1 MAQHHSY
8 GMHNNK
14 KSNIVSNLADILN
27 PKASQ
32 SQTPSLKH
40 DSVVTP
46 PHINTNEQ
54 VPCGRNP
61 LSVGFTNV
69 FADKRNSWVHRT
81 WKSVCSALPK
91 QGFLCVE
98 DVIEP
103 DLQFKES
110 SPEVKCCHQSRL
122 EVLPPLERHI
132 LLFMSKQPLLK
143 GHVFLHAD
151 NNTLHCNCAH
161 TLGPHVDCGN
171 LDDACASSVG
181 IFLQA
186 YAKDGVNLAHR
197 LMDGKWTRRRLH
209 TLAFARLRG
218 EPGMIC
224 TNAYHPE
231 MDFDETP
238 EPQLYKESHESP
250 LALLHRISLRAFRE
264 RILHA
269 VPQQQLEYPDKE
281 MLYSVQDFFLYTEF
295 EGRQVF
301 EELDRDADGKLT
313 TDDVKVAMK
322 KMKLPADYAKD
333 FMQSR
338 HRLWPSKSFGWS
350 EFSSLIQE
358 KEPVI
363 IQLFNSLGVS
373 KSGTVNRLH
382 IKDSL
387 KKAGLSATEANVT
400 AMMKFLATD
409 TGEYIKYGQFR
420 RFMLLLPTEQLTT
433 NPWSV
438 WLKAATAG
446 GVEPSS
452 EDWQASVF
460 KYITALPQTF
470 QISSK
475 QQRFESQAIPC

>member
-1 MAQHHSY
+1 MP
-8 GMHNNK
+8 NK
-14 KSNIVSNLADILN
+14 KKKNIVPNLANIKA
-27 PKASQ
+27 PKASP
-32 SQTPSLKH
+32 SQTPSGEHL
-40 DSVVTP
+40 SVTP
-46 PHINTNEQ
+46 PHTNTNEQ
-54 VPCGRNP
+54 VPCRHDP
-61 LSVGFTNV
+61 LSVGFANV
-69 FADKRNSWVHRT
+69 FADKHISWVQRS
-81 WKSVCSALPK
+81 WKNVCSILPK
-91 QGFLCVE
+91 QGFLCGE
-98 DVIEP
+98 EIIEP
-103 DLQFKES
+103 DLHFKES
-110 SPEVKCCHQSRL
+110 SPQVKCCHQSKL

-151 NNTLHCNCAH
+151 NNTLHCKCAH
-161 TLGPHVDCGN
+161 SLGPNVDCQN

-224 TNAYHPE
+224 ANAA
-231 MDFDETP
+231 MDFDETS
-238 EPQLYKESHESP
+238 EPQLYKEALESP
-250 LALLHRISLRAFRE
+250 LALLHRISLRAFKE
-264 RILHA
+264 RILHG
-269 VPQQQLEYPDKE
+269 VPQQQLEFPDKE
-281 MLYSVQDFFLYTEF
+281 MLDSVQDFFLYTEF

-313 TDDVKVAMK
+313 MDDVKVAMQ

-333 FMQSR
+333 FMHSR
-338 HRLWPSKSFGWS
+338 CRLWPSKSFGWS
-350 EFSSLIQE
+350 EFSSMIQE
-358 KEPVI
+358 KEPII

-387 KKAGLSATEANVT
+387 KKAGLSATEANIT

-420 RFMLLLPTEQLTT
+420 RFMLLLPTEQLTM

-438 WLKAATAG
+438 WLKAAT
-446 GVEPSS
+446 VDSMKPSS
-452 EDWQASVF
+452 EDWQVFVF
-460 KYITALPQTF
+460 KYITSLPHTF
-470 QISSK
+470 QLSSK
-475 QQRFESQAIPC
+475 EHRFESQAIPL